1 MMLEN
6 WMGEILLI
14 ILLVFL
20 ICPRDIPKIMHF
32 IGKTIGSLK
41 KYREKARDLQRELI
55 EELDVEGLRDDV
67 YRLRRGM
74 DDLRK
79 SMNEPVKA
87 SMTKTSRSRPQ
98 IRKPRKK

>member
-14 ILLVFL
+14 ILLIFL

-32 IGKTIGSLK
+32 IGKSIGSLK

-55 EELDVEGLRDDV
+55 EDLDVEGLREDV
-67 YRLRRGM
+67 YRLRQ
-74 DDLRK
+74 
-79 SMNEPVKA
+79 A
-87 SMTKTSRSRPQ
+87 
-98 IRKPRKK
+98 